1 MYASAEARNRAY
13 VSNRDFRMIFL
24 RCNRYDPKASAKQ
37 MIRFFDLKHELF
49 GDATLTRDITT
60 QDLDEQDMDALMY
73 GGAQI
78 ANTTDR
84 SGRLIILGFPGQRT
98 NVNIFHEQRA
108 VFYLGMDICTSIE
121 DTRKGCI
128 IVSYAVGK
136 FEDTTNGAGF
146 RESMKV

>member
-24 RCNRYDPKASAKQ
+24 RCNRYDPKASAEQ
-37 MIRFFDLKHELF
+37 MIRFFDLKHEL
-49 GDATLTRDITT
+49 
-60 QDLDEQDMDALMY
+60 DEQVMDALMY

-78 ANTTDR
+78 ASTTDR

-98 NVNIFHEQRA
+98 NVNVFHEQRA

-136 FEDTTNGAGF
+136 FEDKTNGAGF